1 MKHGS
6 DQATAELPGQADARL
21 ATSVKIEEYDGSYAC
36 AICWESVRG
45 DLDVLHCSQCRSNP
59 IHRACGAAAGFLNTC
74 QACGRD
80 GTMVAWTKDVGA
92 SGSESGAHVDLTKR
106 AQKPTKKAA
115 RMKMQKRPAAKK
127 AIAVKKPAAK
137 MAAAAKKAAATNA
150 EGPSFVEMLG
160 LQEGDSVFKILGG
173 GFIIMNPDGSGKMVQ
188 PNAQGP
194 DVSAL
199 DKHPAL
205 RQKVEELEE
214 LHHDCKYGSNW
225 RPLVKKS
232 KEVDDVADQLE
243 KLAKKLK
250 DKGKKSGLLSTASDL
265 CCRQAIALR
274 SEEKHAES
282 LKQAKKALE
291 LAREADDEEGEAYA
305 LSGLGDALD
314 SCGQY
319 QEAIEAYEQRCDIA
333 QRHDDW
339 DGFHTGLRKLVVTH
353 VSVWHA
359 RSRE

>member
-1 MKHGS
+1 
-6 DQATAELPGQADARL
+6 
-21 ATSVKIEEYDGSYAC
+21 
-36 AICWESVRG
+36 
-45 DLDVLHCSQCRSNP
+45 
-59 IHRACGAAAGFLNTC
+59 
-74 QACGRD
+74 
-80 GTMVAWTKDVGA
+80 
-92 SGSESGAHVDLTKR
+92 
-106 AQKPTKKAA
+106 
-115 RMKMQKRPAAKK
+115 MKMQKKPAAKK

-243 KLAKKLK
+243 KLAKKLT
-250 DKGKKSGLLSTASDL
+250 DKGQKSGLLSKASDL
-265 CCRQAIALR
+265 YCRQAVALQ
-274 SEEKHAES
+274 SEEKHTES

-339 DGFHTGLRKLVVTH
+339 DGFHTGLNKLVVTH

>member
-1 MKHGS
+1 MGKRQE
-6 DQATAELPGQADARL
+6 QAQR
-21 ATSVKIEEYDGSYAC
+21 
-36 AICWESVRG
+36 
-45 DLDVLHCSQCRSNP
+45 
-59 IHRACGAAAGFLNTC
+59 
-74 QACGRD
+74 
-80 GTMVAWTKDVGA
+80 
-92 SGSESGAHVDLTKR
+92 
-106 AQKPTKKAA
+106 PTKKAA
-115 RMKMQKRPAAKK
+115 
-127 AIAVKKPAAK
+127 AVKKPAAK
-137 MAAAAKKAAATNA
+137 KAVAVKKPAAKTAAAVKQPAAKKAAAVKKPAAKKAAATNA

-160 LQEGDSVFKILGG
+160 LQEGDSVLNILGG
-173 GFIIMNPDGSGKMVQ
+173 GFIMMIPDGSGQMVL

-194 DVSAL
+194 DASAL
-199 DKHPAL
+199 DQHPAL
-205 RQKVEELEE
+205 RQRVEELDDLYHE
-214 LHHDCKYGSNW
+214 GSYESNFK
-225 RPLVKKS
+225 PLVKKS
-232 KEVDDVADQLE
+232 KEVADVADQLE